1 MKKFISAALSAA
13 LIFSL
18 AACSGGGGSNA
29 SSGSGTSST
38 SAGAGTSASTSSAAT
53 QVEFPDIITVTVPF
67 NAGSN
72 TDIQMRFI
80 QPYLEKHLGA
90 TLVINNAGGASGV
103 IGTTDFISQA
113 ADGSNILFSLP
124 TPTVYRPA
132 SGETT
137 YTVDD
142 LVPVSRI
149 TADPFYLA
157 VSGENDQFPDGQSV
171 LDYIKEN
178 PGQFTYANAGNGG
191 IAHVAF
197 ASFLDSEG
205 LDALSV
211 PFTGGTADCYTAVM
225 GGHVMAYSVSESELT
240 GRSDIRPV
248 INLGTKSTTP
258 GFEDVPTLAELGYE
272 GYETNAFAGFY
283 YMKGVDEAY
292 VEAFDAAV
300 KATLEDEEFL
310 AAAEE
315 SNFMHRYAG
324 HEEFAQQVKNAAEL
338 AVPILEALQ

>member
-38 SAGAGTSASTSSAAT
+38 SAGAGTSASTSSAAA

>member
-1 MKKFISAALSAA
+1 MKKFISAALTLS
-13 LIFSL
+13 LVFSL
-18 AACSGGGGSNA
+18 AACSGNGSGSVG
-29 SSGSGTSST
+29 SSGQEGGSST
-38 SAGAGTSASTSSAAT
+38 SGE
-53 QVEFPDIITVTVPF
+53 VDFPDIITVTVPF

-80 QPYLEKHLGA
+80 QPYLEKYLGA
-90 TLVINNAGGASGV
+90 TLVVNNAGGASGV
-103 IGTTDFISQA
+103 IGTTDFISQS

-142 LVPVSRI
+142 LIPVSRV

-171 LDYIKEN
+171 LDYIQEN

-197 ASFLDSEG
+197 ASFLAGEG
-205 LDALSV
+205 LNALSV
-211 PFTGGTADCYTAVM
+211 PFTGGTSDCYTAVM
-225 GGHVMAYSVSESELT
+225 GGHVMSYSVSESELT

-248 INLGTKSTTP
+248 INLGSKSSTS
-258 GFEDVPTLAELGYE
+258 GFEDVPTLAELGYD

-300 KATLEDEEFL
+300 KATLEDEEFQ
-310 AAAEE
+310 AAAAE
-315 SNFMHRYAG
+315 SNFMHKYAG
-324 HEEFAQQVKNAAEL
+324 HEEFAQQVQTAAEQ
-338 AVPILEALQ
+338 AVSALETLQ

>member
-1 MKKFISAALSAA
+1 MKKFISSALSAA

-18 AACSGGGGSNA
+18 AACSAGGGSDA
-29 SSGSGTSST
+29 TSSSGTSST
-38 SAGAGTSASTSSAAT
+38 SAGAGTSASASGTAA

-171 LDYIKEN
+171 LIYIQEN

-225 GGHVMAYSVSESELT
+225 GGHVMSYSVSESELT

-310 AAAEE
+310 AAAAE

-324 HEEFAQQVKNAAEL
+324 HEEFAEQVKNAAEL

>member
-1 MKKFISAALSAA
+1 MKKMISCVLS
-13 LIFSL
+13 LSLVFSL
-18 AACSGGGGSNA
+18 AACSGSGGGA
-29 SSGSGTSST
+29 AGSSGSENGS
-38 SAGAGTSASTSSAAT
+38 GASGE
-53 QVEFPDIITVTVPF
+53 VEFPSIITVTVPF

-72 TDIQMRFI
+72 TDIQMRQI
-80 QPYLEKHLGA
+80 QPYLEKYLGA
-90 TLVINNAGGASGV
+90 SIVVNNAGGASGV
-103 IGTTDFISQA
+103 IGTTDFLTQA

-142 LVPVSRI
+142 LIPVARV

-157 VSGENDQFPDGQSV
+157 VSAENEQFQDAESV
-171 LDYIKEN
+171 LTYIQEN
-178 PGQFTYANAGNGG
+178 PGEFTYANAGNGG

-197 ASFLDSEG
+197 ASFLSGEG

-211 PFTGGTADCYTAVM
+211 PFTGGTADEYTAVM
-225 GGHVMAYSVSESELT
+225 GGHVMSYSVSESELT
-240 GRSDIRPV
+240 GRSDVRAV
-248 INLGTKSTTP
+248 INLGTKSSTP

-283 YMKGVDEAY
+283 YMKGVDQSF

-300 KATLEDEEFL
+300 QAALNDEEFKKE
-310 AAAEE
+310 AAE
-315 SNFMHRYAG
+315 SNFMVNYAN
-324 HEEFAQQVKNAAEL
+324 HTEFAAQVQSAAEL
-338 AVPILEALQ
+338 AVPILESIQ

>member
-1 MKKFISAALSAA
+1 MKKLVSSVLSLAM
-13 LIFSL
+13 LLSL
-18 AACSGGGGSNA
+18 AACSGGDH
-29 SSGSGTSST
+29 SST
-38 SAGAGTSASTSSAAT
+38 SAGGSTSSNTESSANTSGDSSTAP
-53 QVEFPDIITVTVPF
+53 QVEFPEIITVTVPF
-67 NAGSN
+67 NAGSS

-90 TLVINNAGGASGV
+90 TLVVNNAGGASGV
-103 IGTTDFISQA
+103 IGTTAFVSQA

-142 LVPVSRI
+142 LIPVSRI

-157 VSGENDQFPDGQSV
+157 VSGENDKFPDAQSV
-171 LDYIKEN
+171 LTYIQEN

-197 ASFLDSEG
+197 ASFLSGEG

-211 PFTGGTADCYTAVM
+211 PFTGGTSDCYTAVM
-225 GGHVMAYSVSESELT
+225 GGHVMSYAVSESELT

-248 INLGTKSTTP
+248 INLGSKSSTP
-258 GFEDVPTLAELGYE
+258 GFEDVPTLGELGYE

-283 YMKGVDEAY
+283 YMKGVDQTY
-292 VEAFDAAV
+292 VDAFDAAV
-300 KATLEDEEFL
+300 KATLEDEEFQ
-310 AAAEE
+310 AAAAE
-315 SNFMHRYAG
+315 SNFMHRYADHG
-324 HEEFAQQVKNAAEL
+324 EFSQQVHNAAEL
-338 AVPILEALQ
+338 AVPVLESLQ

>member
-1 MKKFISAALSAA
+1 MKKLISSVLS
-13 LIFSL
+13 LSLVLSL
-18 AACSGGGGSNA
+18 AACSSGGSGSA
-29 SSGSGTSST
+29 GSTGSESGSGTS
-38 SAGAGTSASTSSAAT
+38 GE
-53 QVEFPDIITVTVPF
+53 VEFPNIVTVTVPF
-67 NAGSN
+67 DAGSN
-72 TDIQMRFI
+72 TDIQLREI
-80 QPYLEKHLGA
+80 QPYLEKYLN
-90 TLVINNAGGASGV
+90 TSIVVNNAGGASGV
-103 IGTTDFISQA
+103 IGTTDFLTQA

-142 LVPVSRI
+142 LIPVARV

-157 VSGENDQFPDGQSV
+157 VSGENDQFPDAESV
-171 LDYIKEN
+171 LTFIQEN
-178 PGQFTYANAGNGG
+178 PGEFTYANAGNGG

-197 ASFLDSEG
+197 ASFLAGEG

-211 PFTGGTADCYTAVM
+211 PFSGGTSEGYTAVM

-240 GRSDIRPV
+240 GRSDVRPV
-248 INLGTKSTTP
+248 INLGTKSSTP

-283 YMKGVDEAY
+283 YMEGVDQAY

-300 KATLEDEEFL
+300 QAALTDEEFL
-310 AAAEE
+310 AEAAE
-315 SNFMHRYAG
+315 SNFMVNYAN
-324 HEEFAQQVKNAAEL
+324 HTDFAAQVQSAAEL
-338 AVPILEALQ
+338 AVPILESIQ

>member
-1 MKKFISAALSAA
+1 MKKFISSALSAA

-18 AACSGGGGSNA
+18 AACSAGGGSDA
-29 SSGSGTSST
+29 TSSSGTSST
-38 SAGAGTSASTSSAAT
+38 SAGAGTSASASGTAA

-171 LDYIKEN
+171 LTYIQEN

-225 GGHVMAYSVSESELT
+225 GGHVMSYSVSESELT

-248 INLGTKSTTP
+248 INLGTKSTTL

-310 AAAEE
+310 AAAAE

-324 HEEFAQQVKNAAEL
+324 HEEFAEQVKNAAEL

>member
-1 MKKFISAALSAA
+1 MKKFISSALSAA

-18 AACSGGGGSNA
+18 AACSAGGGSDA
-29 SSGSGTSST
+29 TSSSGTSST
-38 SAGAGTSASTSSAAT
+38 SAGAGTSASASGTAA

-171 LDYIKEN
+171 LTYIQEN

-225 GGHVMAYSVSESELT
+225 GGHVMSYSVSESELT

-310 AAAEE
+310 AAAAE

-324 HEEFAQQVKNAAEL
+324 HEEFAEQVKNAAEL